1 LSALTHS
8 RTHALAAPRFLL
20 PNPTFRPRGTIPP
33 GLLGPGAEFDLI
45 RRFLAPAQAG
55 RQDVR
60 VGPGDDGAVV
70 AGEGIV
76 LSSDLSVEE
85 VHFRRDW
92 LGPEGIG
99 YRAAAA
105 ALSDLAAMAA
115 RPIGVLG
122 SLAVPARDLDEDLRR
137 AATRATSLYEFEAT
151 VTAPRFGY
159 PSYEVF
165 TELERSSDALPR
177 IRVPTLLLMGGDDPL
192 VPATSLDG
200 VDWDECPSVAPM
212 LVLGAGHCGFYDLGR
227 ENLSVRVI
235 GAFFEGAA
243 DGVGTTGAAALA
255 VADTDASSSPVADPA
270 LA

>member
-1 LSALTHS
+1 M
-8 RTHALAAPRFLL
+8 

-122 SLAVPARDLDEDLRR
+122 SLAVPARDAGDYAVAVMEGVRR
-137 AATRATSLYEFEAT
+137 AAESVGA
-151 VTAPRFGY
+151 V
-159 PSYEVF
+159 
-165 TELERSSDALPR
+165 
-177 IRVPTLLLMGGDDPL
+177 LLGGDL
-192 VPATSLDG
+192 T
-200 VDWDECPSVAPM
+200 
-212 LVLGAGHCGFYDLGR
+212 R
-227 ENLSVRVI
+227 
-235 GAFFEGAA
+235 
-243 DGVGTTGAAALA
+243 
-255 VADTDASSSPVADPA
+255 SPGP
-270 LA
+270 